1 MQIEVSKQINQL
13 IASRTKTNKK
23 TNITSSYYFQA
34 PNTNET
40 IYN

>member
-13 IASRTKTNKK
+13 IASLNENLKK
-23 TNITSSYYFQA
+23 KHNFVLLLEA

>member
-13 IASRTKTNKK
+13 IASRTKTLKK
-23 TNITSSYYFQA
+23 NITSSYYFQA